1 MRQLLARTFREN
13 ILDSD
18 SKSRR
23 RKEDIL
29 FMKSLNVLGVSSS
42 MREGSFGTIALK
54 IVLDTAQKYEAKTRL
69 LELRKMEMPLYN
81 PDSDS
86 SMQSN
91 MKLQKV
97 TDDVNWADAFV
108 LVSPD
113 YHGSIS
119 GSMKNFLDY
128 YWEEFAGKT
137 FGYICTS
144 HEKGL
149 TVMDQMR
156 TAVRQCYGWS
166 LPYGISVNGEDDF
179 NEVGE
184 VVNSVL
190 DKRLKMLARDLVVYG
205 KLIRGQFI
213 QDISS
218 EVTDTFVA
226 RYR

>member
-1 MRQLLARTFREN
+1 MQ
-13 ILDSD
+13 
-18 SKSRR
+18 
-23 RKEDIL
+23 
-29 FMKSLNVLGVSSS
+29 SLKVLGVSSS
-42 MREGSFGTIALK
+42 MRESSFGTRALK
-54 IVLDTAQKYEAKTRL
+54 IVLEASQKYDANPRL
-69 LELRKMEMPLYN
+69 LELRKMKLPPFN
-81 PDSDS
+81 PDSLV
-86 SMQSN
+86 QSD
-91 MKLQKV
+91 MILKKV
-97 TDDVNWADAFV
+97 TDDVNWADAFI

-166 LPYGISVNGEDDF
+166 LPYGISVNGEEDF
-179 NEVGE
+179 NDMGKM
-184 VVNSVL
+184 VNKL
-190 DKRLKMLARDLVVYG
+190 LAKRIKMLARDLVVYG
-205 KLIRGQFI
+205 TLIRGQFL
-213 QDISS
+213 QDMASKES
-218 EVTDTFVA
+218 DTFVA